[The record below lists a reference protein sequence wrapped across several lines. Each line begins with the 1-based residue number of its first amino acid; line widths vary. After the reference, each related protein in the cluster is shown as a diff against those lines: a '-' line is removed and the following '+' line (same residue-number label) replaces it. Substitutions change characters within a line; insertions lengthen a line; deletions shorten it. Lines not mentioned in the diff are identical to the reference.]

1 MSGENEHPRA
11 DIGEEARRLLA
22 AANERG
28 LPLRLIGGLAV
39 QLHAENGIHPSL
51 RRDPKDIDFVT
62 LKGKG
67 VAVEDLMKSMGYEPN
82 AEFNQLNG
90 HRRLLFYDRAHSRQV
105 DIFVGAFEMAHVVP
119 ITERIQL
126 DALTIPLAELLLT
139 KLQVV
144 DLNEKD
150 QRDII
155 AILYHHSVGISDENA
170 INAGYIAKLLA
181 NDWGLWRTSKLN
193 VERTSDALS
202 GYGLDPEQRALVEN
216 RLADLWSRIE
226 AEPKSTRWKLRA
238 RIGDRVRW
246 YEDPEEVG

>member
-1 MSGENEHPRA
+1 MSEHPLA
-11 DIGEEARRLLA
+11 NIAEEASRLLA
-22 AANERG
+22 AADAAG
-28 LPLRLIGGLAV
+28 LTLRLMGGLAV
-39 QLHAENGIHPSL
+39 QMRAKNGLHPRL

-67 VAVEDLMKSMGYEPN
+67 VAAEDLMRSMGYAPD

-90 HRRLLFYDRAHSRQV
+90 HRRLLFYDQANSRQV
-105 DIFVGAFEMAHVVP
+105 DIFVGAFEMAHIIP
-119 ITERIQL
+119 ITQRLQL
-126 DALTIPLAELLLT
+126 DRVTIPLAELLLT

-155 AILYHHSVGISDENA
+155 AILHDHPVSTSDEHG
-170 INAGYIAKLLA
+170 INASYLAKLLA
-181 NDWGLWRTSKLN
+181 VDWGLWRTTKQN
-193 VERTSDALS
+193 IERTLVALPD
-202 GYGLDPEQRALVEN
+202 YRLDPQQQEIVQR

-246 YEDPEEVG
+246 YEDPEEVDR

>member
-1 MSGENEHPRA
+1 MSEQPRA
-11 DIGEEARRLLA
+11 DIAEEAKRLLA
-22 AANERG
+22 AADDRG

-39 QLHAENGIHPSL
+39 LLHAENGLHPRL
-51 RRDPKDIDFVT
+51 QRDPKDIDFVT
-62 LKGKG
+62 LKGKS
-67 VAVEDLMKSMGYEPN
+67 VAAEDLMKSMGYAPN

-90 HRRLLFYDRAHSRQV
+90 HRRLLFYDQANGRQV
-105 DIFVGAFEMAHVVP
+105 DIFVGAFEMAHIVP

-126 DALTIPLAELLLT
+126 DRVTIPLAELLLT

-144 DLNEKD
+144 HLNEKD

-155 AILYHHSVGISDENA
+155 AILYDHPVGTSDENA
-170 INAGYIAKLLA
+170 INASFVAKLLA
-181 NDWGLWRTSKLN
+181 VDWGLWRTTKLN
-193 VERTSDALS
+193 IERTLVALP
-202 GYGLDPEQRALVEN
+202 GYGLEPEQQEVVQK

>member
-1 MSGENEHPRA
+1 VVCDHPRA
-11 DIGEEARRLLA
+11 HIGEEASRLLA
-22 AANERG
+22 AANDRG

-39 QLHAENGIHPSL
+39 QLHAENGLHPRL
-51 RRDPKDIDFVT
+51 RREPKDIDFVT

-67 VAVEDLMKSMGYEPN
+67 VAAEDLMKSMGYSPD

-105 DIFVGAFEMAHVVP
+105 DIFVGAFEMAHIVP

-126 DALTIPLAELLLT
+126 DPVTIPLAELLLT

-144 DLNEKD
+144 NLNEKD

-155 AILYHHSVGISDENA
+155 AILYHHSVGTSDQNS
-170 INAGYIAKLLA
+170 INAGYIAELLA
-181 NDWGLWRTSKLN
+181 IDWGLWRTTKLN
-193 VERTSDALS
+193 VERTLAALP
-202 GYGLDPEQRALVEN
+202 GYGLDSEEQELVRK

-226 AEPKSTRWKLRA
+226 GEPKSTRWKLRA

-246 YEDPEEVG
+246 YEEPEEVG

>member
-1 MSGENEHPRA
+1 VVSDHPSA
-11 DIGEEARRLLA
+11 DIGEEASRLLA
-22 AANERG
+22 AANARG

-39 QLHAENGIHPSL
+39 QLHAENGLHPRL
-51 RRDPKDIDFVT
+51 RRDPKDIDFAT

-67 VAVEDLMKSMGYEPN
+67 VAVEELMKSMGYAPD

-90 HRRLLFYDRAHSRQV
+90 HRRLLFYDRAHNRQV

-126 DALTIPLAELLLT
+126 DPVTIPLAELLLT

-144 DLNEKD
+144 HLNEKD

-155 AILYHHSVGISDENA
+155 AILYHHSVGASDENA
-170 INAGYIAKLLA
+170 INGGYIAELLA
-181 NDWGLWRTSKLN
+181 IDWGLWRTTKLN
-193 VERTSDALS
+193 LERTSTALP
-202 GYGLDPEQRALVEN
+202 GYGLEADEQELVRE
-216 RLADLWSRIE
+216 RLADLWRRIE
-226 AEPKSTRWKLRA
+226 SEPKSTRWKLRA

>member
-1 MSGENEHPRA
+1 VSEQPRP
-11 DIGEEARRLLA
+11 DIAEEAKRLMA
-22 AANERG
+22 AADERG

-39 QLHAENGIHPSL
+39 QQHAENGLHPRL

-62 LKGKG
+62 LKGRG
-67 VAVEDLMKSMGYEPN
+67 VAAEALMKSMGYEPDVQ
-82 AEFNQLNG
+82 FNQLNG
-90 HRRLLFYDRAHSRQV
+90 HRRLLFYDRAHRRQV
-105 DIFVGAFEMAHVVP
+105 DIFVGAFEMAHIIP

-126 DALTIPLAELLLT
+126 DGVTIPLAELLLT

-144 DLNEKD
+144 QLNEKD

-155 AILYHHSVGISDENA
+155 AILYHHPVGVSDANA
-170 INAGYIAKLLA
+170 INGGYVAKLLA
-181 NDWGLWRTSKLN
+181 NDWGLWRTTKLN
-193 VERTSDALS
+193 IERSHEALA
-202 GYGLDPEQRALVEN
+202 GYGLEPDQQEVVEK